1 MIAPTGDPAGLDQG
15 EPPRMIVR
23 PPGPASI
30 EAVRRLERVECPAF
44 GERRAQR
51 SRASEADMTPIVLAS
66 AKGSN
71 IEDVDG
77 NRYVDLVAGFGSVLL
92 GHGAAPVVR
101 AVEAQSARLIQALGD
116 VYSADVKVR
125 LLEEL
130 AALHP
135 GEAPKVLLSQS
146 GSDAVTAAIKTAALA
161 TNRPGLVAFSGS
173 YHGLGYAPLPACG
186 LRESYRAP
194 FADQLNPHV
203 AFTPY
208 PGRAEDLDSA
218 MGALAKALRK
228 GDVGAVLVE
237 PILGRGGCVVPPD
250 GFLRGVCEEAHRSGA
265 LVIADEVWT
274 GLGRSGSMVR
284 SLGAPV
290 DILCFGKG
298 LGGGLPIS
306 ACVAPDAIMG
316 AWARGGEV
324 VHTSTHAGLP
334 LACAAALATLE
345 ELRSKDLAARARS
358 SGERAKRVL
367 EGELGGRPGVVA
379 IRGEGLMIGIELES
393 GAVALRASRGLL
405 ERGYIVLT
413 GGTRGEVLT
422 LTPALTIPEGLL
434 AGAAV
439 ALRESLGP

>member
-1 MIAPTGDPAGLDQG
+1 M
-15 EPPRMIVR
+15 RVR
-23 PPGPASI
+23 PPGPASL

-51 SRASEADMTPIVLAS
+51 AKASEADMTPIVLAS
-66 AKGSN
+66 AEGSN

-92 GHGAAPVVR
+92 GHGAAAVAR
-101 AVEAQSARLIQALGD
+101 AVEAQGARLVQALGD
-116 VYSADVKVR
+116 VFSADVKVR

-135 GEAPKVLLSQS
+135 GGSPKVLLSQS
-146 GSDAVTAAIKTAALA
+146 GSDALTAAIKTAALA
-161 TNRPGLVAFSGS
+161 TNRPGLIALEGS

-194 FADQLNPHV
+194 FAEQLNPHV

-208 PGRAEDLDSA
+208 PGREEDLDRA
-218 MGALAKALRK
+218 MDALEKALGR
-228 GDVGAVLVE
+228 GDIGAVLIE

-250 GFLRGVCEEAHRSGA
+250 AFLRGVCEAAHRSGA

-284 SLGAPV
+284 SLEVGAPV

-334 LACAAALATLE
+334 LACAAALAVLG
-345 ELRSKDLAARARS
+345 ELRSKDLPTRARGA
-358 SGERAKRVL
+358 GERAKRAFIA
-367 EGELGGRPGVVA
+367 ELSGQAGVVDV
-379 IRGEGLMIGIELES
+379 RGEGLMIGVELES
-393 GAVALRASRGLL
+393 GAMALRAWRGML
-405 ERGYIVLT
+405 ERGYMGLT

-422 LTPALTIPEGLL
+422 FTPALTIPEGLL
-434 AGAAV
+434 AGAAA
-439 ALRESLGP
+439 ALRESLGG

>member
-1 MIAPTGDPAGLDQG
+1 
-15 EPPRMIVR
+15 
-23 PPGPASI
+23 
-30 EAVRRLERVECPAF
+30 
-44 GERRAQR
+44 
-51 SRASEADMTPIVLAS
+51 MTPIVLAS
-66 AKGSN
+66 GKGSN

-92 GHGAAPVVR
+92 GHGAAAIAR
-101 AVEAQSARLIQALGD
+101 AVEDQGARLIQALGD

-146 GSDAVTAAIKTAALA
+146 GSDAITAAIKTAALA
-161 TNRPGLVAFSGS
+161 TGKPGIVAFEGS

-208 PGRAEDLDSA
+208 PGRADDLDPA
-218 MGALAKALRK
+218 LDALAKALRK

-237 PILGRGGCVVPPD
+237 PILGRGGCLVPPE
-250 GFLRGVCEEAHRSGA
+250 GFLAGVCEVAHRSGA

-284 SLGAPV
+284 SLEVGAPV

-306 ACVAPDAIMG
+306 ACLAPDAIMG

-334 LACAAALATLE
+334 LACAAALATLS
-345 ELRSKDLAARARS
+345 ELRAKDYPARARAV
-358 SGERAKRVL
+358 GARAKRVF
-367 EGELGGRPGVVA
+367 EGELGGRPGVVD

-393 GAVALRASRGLL
+393 GALALRVSRGML
-405 ERGYIVLT
+405 ERGYMVLT

-422 LTPALTIPEGLL
+422 LTPALPIAEGLL
-434 AGAAV
+434 AGAAA
-439 ALRESLGP
+439 ALRESLAGGSAW

>member
-1 MIAPTGDPAGLDQG
+1 
-15 EPPRMIVR
+15 
-23 PPGPASI
+23 
-30 EAVRRLERVECPAF
+30 
-44 GERRAQR
+44 
-51 SRASEADMTPIVLAS
+51 MTPIVLAS
-66 AKGSN
+66 GRGSN

-92 GHGAAPVVR
+92 GHGAASIAA
-101 AVEAQSARLIQALGD
+101 AVEAQGARLIQALGD

-130 AALHP
+130 SALYP

-146 GSDAVTAAIKTAALA
+146 GSDAITAAIKTAALA
-161 TNRPGLVAFSGS
+161 TGRPGIVALEGS

-203 AFTPY
+203 VFTPY
-208 PGRAEDLDSA
+208 PGRAEDLDA
-218 MGALAKALRK
+218 ALGALSKALGR
-228 GDVGAVLVE
+228 GDVGAVLIE
-237 PILGRGGCVVPPD
+237 PLLGRGGCVVPPD
-250 GFLRGVCEEAHRSGA
+250 GFLRGVCEEAHRRGA

-284 SLGAPV
+284 SLEVGAPV

-306 ACVAPDAIMG
+306 ACVASDAIMG
-316 AWARGGEV
+316 SWARGGEV

-334 LACAAALATLE
+334 LACAAALAVLS
-345 ELRSKDLAARARS
+345 ELRSRNLPARARAV
-358 SGERAKRVL
+358 GARAKGALSR
-367 EGELGGRPGVVA
+367 ELGASPGVVD

-393 GAVALRASRGLL
+393 GALALRASREML
-405 ERGYIVLT
+405 ERGYMVLT

-422 LTPALTIPEGLL
+422 WTPALTIPE
-434 AGAAV
+434 ARMEGAAA
-439 ALRESLGP
+439 ALRESLARSAG

>member
-1 MIAPTGDPAGLDQG
+1 
-15 EPPRMIVR
+15 
-23 PPGPASI
+23 
-30 EAVRRLERVECPAF
+30 
-44 GERRAQR
+44 
-51 SRASEADMTPIVLAS
+51 MTPIVLAS

>member
-1 MIAPTGDPAGLDQG
+1 MLG
-15 EPPRMIVR
+15 R
-23 PPGPASI
+23 PPGPVSL

-51 SRASEADMTPIVLAS
+51 SKASEVDMTPIVLAS
-66 AKGSN
+66 GRGSN

-92 GHGAAPVVR
+92 GHGAPAIMR
-101 AVEAQSARLIQALGD
+101 AVESQGARLVQALGD

-146 GSDAVTAAIKTAALA
+146 GSDAITAAIKTAALA
-161 TNRPGLVAFSGS
+161 TSRPGLVAFEGS

-208 PGRAEDLDSA
+208 PGRADDLDA
-218 MGALAKALRK
+218 ALDALAKALRK

-237 PILGRGGCVVPPD
+237 PILGRGGCVVPPE
-250 GFLRGVCEEAHRSGA
+250 GFLRGVCEVAHRSGA

-284 SLGAPV
+284 SLEVGAPV

-306 ACVAPDAIMG
+306 ACVASDAVMG

-334 LACAAALATLE
+334 LACAAALATLS
-345 ELRSKDLAARARS
+345 ELRAKEYPGRARAV
-358 SGERAKRVL
+358 GARAKRVF
-367 EGELGGRPGVVA
+367 GAELGGRPGVVD

-393 GAVALRASRGLL
+393 GALALRVSRGML
-405 ERGYIVLT
+405 ERGYMVLT

-422 LTPALTIPEGLL
+422 LTPALPIPEELL
-434 AGAAV
+434 AGAAA
-439 ALRESLGP
+439 ALRESLAGSAS